1 MANFLKS
8 LFVKGVEIDT
18 ASATTGKVLTYDGT
32 KFAPA
37 TPGAGSLALDD
48 LSDVII
54 TTPLEFQTLEY
65 NGTEWVNTNSPSSV
79 YVRNAEATTLTT
91 GTCVYLFGAT
101 GDHATVKRADNNS
114 DATSAKTVGVVS
126 ASILASENGVVVTQG
141 YVDGI
146 DLSTGYTAG
155 DVLWL
160 GESGAF
166 TTTKP
171 TAPDHLVFI
180 GVVVRATING
190 IIYVATQNGYEL
202 DELHN
207 VSLPSPQSGEFLKYN
222 GSLWV
227 ADAID
232 LGTDTTGN
240 YMSGVTAGTGISVTH
255 TPAEGS
261 SATIAVDESYNR
273 LVPSGSIITWG
284 GSSASPP
291 SGYLTCDG
299 TTVSRTTYAALYA
312 VIGDR
317 YGAGNGSTT
326 FTLPN
331 FANGLL
337 PFSTTTLNASPG
349 TGTRQTQT
357 VNVGNTASSGH
368 THTLNNTQSSGHSH
382 TMNSTSITANT
393 GGSNADHSHGVS
405 FNSGGESADHS
416 HSGNTGNI
424 SADHSHTYFKPNSG
438 GNANTAGVNSNHTHA
453 FTSGGRNVGHT
464 HLVSGNTGGRSVDHS
479 HAMTHTHTAANIA
492 TTNSDTGHLHTFATT
507 NSDTAHLHAMTGTYV
522 VYLIKT

>member
-8 LFVKGVEIDT
+8 LFVKGIEIDPAGAT
-18 ASATTGKVLTYDGT
+18 SAQVLSYNGT
-32 KFAPA
+32 KFVPTTAGV
-37 TPGAGSLALDD
+37 GALGLDD
-48 LSDVII
+48 LSDAVI
-54 TTPLEFQTLEY
+54 TTPAEFQTLEY
-65 NGTEWVNTNSPSSV
+65 NGTNWVNNYSSV
-79 YVRNAEATTLTT
+79 VTYVRNVEATTITT

-101 GDHATVKRADNNS
+101 GDHATVKRADNTS
-114 DATSAKTVGVVS
+114 DTTSSKTIGLVGANIT
-126 ASILASENGVVVTQG
+126 ASGNGPVITRG

-146 DLSTGYTAG
+146 NLSTGYAAG
-155 DVLWL
+155 DILWL
-160 GESGAF
+160 GTGGNF
-166 TTTKP
+166 TKTKP

-180 GVVVRATING
+180 GVVVRATNNG

-207 VSLPSPQSGEFLKYN
+207 VSLPSPASGDFLKYN
-222 GSLWV
+222 GTLWV

-255 TPAEGS
+255 TPSEGS
-261 SATIAVDESYNR
+261 SATIAVDETYSR

-299 TTVSRTTYAALYA
+299 TAVSRTTYAALYA

-331 FANGLL
+331 FASGLL

-357 VNVGNTASSGH
+357 VNTANTASSGH
-368 THTLNNTQSSGHSH
+368 AHTFSSTTSGNQSADHTHTTSLGNVSVQDTNHSH
-382 TMNSTSITANT
+382 AQNAVNT
-393 GGSNADHSHGVS
+393 GNV
-405 FNSGGESADHS
+405 SADHS
-416 HSGNTGNI
+416 HSGNTGTESANHSHVYFKGNSGANANSGNI
-424 SADHSHTYFKPNSG
+424 SANHSHGFTTG
-438 GNANTAGVNSNHTHA
+438 GISANHFHTTNASNTGNMSANHQHAVVNAATTGMSVSHTHANTAAVAST
-453 FTSGGRNVGHT
+453 
-464 HLVSGNTGGRSVDHS
+464 
-479 HAMTHTHTAANIA
+479 TA
-492 TTNSDTGHLHTFATT
+492 
-507 NSDTAHLHAMTGTYV
+507 DTAHLHTITGTYV